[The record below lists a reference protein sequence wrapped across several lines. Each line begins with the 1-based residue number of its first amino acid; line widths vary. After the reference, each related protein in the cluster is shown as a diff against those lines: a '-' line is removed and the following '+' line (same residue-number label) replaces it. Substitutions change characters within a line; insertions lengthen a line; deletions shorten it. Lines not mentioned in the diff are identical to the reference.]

1 MRKILKTACLSMAFL
16 CTLLFVSLFGAC
28 TQESKKISVK
38 DYIGTYESIFV
49 DAQDKTNGI
58 TFTLEIEDDGTF
70 TLSRQIGTNDPDMTY
85 SGSYLSYTENGKT
98 QLLCVENS
106 DYEYNA
112 ELPHT
117 WTPYFTVC
125 LLDDGTL
132 MGTPGTT
139 NIGSGIV
146 GAFGKA
152 RYSTNLISLV
162 LFTKE

>member
-1 MRKILKTACLSMAFL
+1 
-16 CTLLFVSLFGAC
+16 
-28 TQESKKISVK
+28 
-38 DYIGTYESIFV
+38 
-49 DAQDKTNGI
+49 
-58 TFTLEIEDDGTF
+58 
-70 TLSRQIGTNDPDMTY
+70 
-85 SGSYLSYTENGKT
+85 
-98 QLLCVENS
+98 VENS
-106 DYEYNA
+106 DYEYNTD
-112 ELPHT
+112 LPHT